1 MIIKIYVIYVRVFR
15 VLHHGFML
23 GTYVRDL
30 QQKFVKNLRQRFLS
44 DIYIRDL
51 FQRFMS
57 DIYHVRD
64 L

>member
-1 MIIKIYVIYVRVFR
+1 
-15 VLHHGFML
+15 ML
-23 GTYVRDL
+23 ATYVRDL